1 MKNNPVK
8 ASLVDLLR
16 SVNIESSAEITYPS
30 GWSYHANYIGRIMHQ
45 AADLIEQS
53 AQQSVHLTA
62 LRRWLAVSIFINVVL
77 LAVVVFTIGGR

>member
-1 MKNNPVK
+1 MKNNPGK

-16 SVNIESSAEITYPS
+16 SVNVESSAEITYPS

-53 AQQSVHLTA
+53 AQQSVQLTA
-62 LRRWLAVSIFINVVL
+62 LRRGLAVSLLFNVVL
-77 LAVVVFTIGGR
+77 LAVVLATIGGR